1 MKTIGISPKVWIP
14 TLALFTAGI
23 VLVVLGAILDDH
35 DVRTMGLTALG
46 AAVAAAGAGYSAA
59 PGNVVRK

>member
-14 TLALFTAGI
+14 TVALFVAGI
-23 VLVVLGAILDDH
+23 ALVVLGAILDDH
-35 DVRTMGLTALG
+35 DVRTIGLTALG
-46 AAVAAAGAGYSAA
+46 AAVAAGGAGFSAS

>member
-14 TLALFTAGI
+14 TVALFVAG
-23 VLVVLGAILDDH
+23 VALVVLGAILDDH
-35 DVRTMGLTALG
+35 DVRTIGLTALG
-46 AAVAAAGAGYSAA
+46 AAVAAGGAGFTAS